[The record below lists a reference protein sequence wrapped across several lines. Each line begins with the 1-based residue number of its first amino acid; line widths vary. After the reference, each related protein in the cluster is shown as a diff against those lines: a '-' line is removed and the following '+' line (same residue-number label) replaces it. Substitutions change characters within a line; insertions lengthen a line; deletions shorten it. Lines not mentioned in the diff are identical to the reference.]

1 MPISRPEGSLPFSC
15 SANSLTS
22 GADREPWDAVN
33 ATQRKLN
40 ASELDQ
46 ELCLT
51 KAINKQLLAPAVSG
65 FFRFLSVSGWDRMHP
80 HLHANLH
87 SPTPPHG
94 FQTSQPRPR
103 TYHWRQ
109 TLAVPRDSAGGSGY
123 ETGSSWPE
131 SRSHQE
137 LLIPAPSVQTSYL
150 KTQIHLS

>member
-1 MPISRPEGSLPFSC
+1 MAISRPEGSLPFSC
-15 SANSLTS
+15 CANSLTS

-46 ELCLT
+46 ELYLT
-51 KAINKQLLAPAVSG
+51 KAINKQLLASAVSG
-65 FFRFLSVSGWDRMHP
+65 FFKFLSVSEWDRMHP
-80 HLHANLH
+80 HLHACV

-94 FQTSQPRPR
+94 FQMSQPRSG

-109 TLAVPRDSAGGSGY
+109 TLAVPKDSAGGSGY

-131 SRSHQE
+131 SRSHQK
-137 LLIPAPSVQTSYL
+137 LLIPVPSVQTSYL